1 MLVVVPLV
9 GAVVTKNDLTASRRV
24 EMAAVAGDTTGEVH
38 ALLLLLPPLVLLMS
52 SQGGNSK
59 ASKEAS
65 SSQYSERHF

>member
-1 MLVVVPLV
+1 MLVVIPLV

-52 SQGGNSK
+52 S
-59 ASKEAS
+59 
-65 SSQYSERHF
+65 